1 MLTAT
6 SLFYGMKR
14 VLLLLAVVIGCAPRA
29 TVHPSARTTLDIYFI
44 DVEGGQSTLLVTPA
58 GESFLIDAG
67 FPGDGTFASKP
78 GDPSKA
84 RDAQRVLAATR
95 DAGIAR
101 IDYLMLTHY
110 HADHAGGVV
119 ELSQLLP
126 IGTFIDHSAPPVEA
140 DAGVPGTMAVYEG
153 YLARRASGR
162 HIESKPGDRLPIR
175 GVDAFVVSS
184 GGATLTRPLNGAGG
198 TNASCAG
205 AGLPAQEK
213 IENPRSTGVRV
224 QFGNFSFLD
233 VGDLSGAPLFTL
245 ICPNDMIGRAD
256 LYLVAHHAG
265 LDAAD
270 PALFRTVQPRVAVFN
285 NGPRKGG
292 AAETF
297 ATLRGFPKIDVWQ
310 LHRSLAAGA
319 VNVSDERVANLNEAT
334 SAWIKVSANSDGSF
348 VVTNGRTGQT
358 KSYRR

>member
-1 MLTAT
+1 
-6 SLFYGMKR
+6 MKR
-14 VLLLLAVVIGCAPRA
+14 VLSLLAVVIGCTPRA
-29 TVHPSARTTLDIYFI
+29 TVHPSARATLDIYFI

-67 FPGDGTFASKP
+67 FPGGGTFASKP
-78 GDPSKA
+78 GDPAKA
-84 RDAQRVLAATR
+84 RDAQRVLAAVR
-95 DAGIAR
+95 DAGISR

-126 IGTFIDHSAPPVEA
+126 IGTFIDHSKPPAEA
-140 DAGVPGTMAVYEG
+140 EAAVPGTMAVYEG
-153 YLARRASGR
+153 YLSRRAAGR
-162 HIESKPGDRLPIR
+162 HIEPKPGDRLPIR

-184 GGATLTRPLNGAGG
+184 GGATLTRPLNGASGAGAAGG
-198 TNASCAG
+198 ANASCSN

-224 QFGNFSFLD
+224 QFGEFSFLD
-233 VGDLSGAPLFTL
+233 VGDLSGAPLFALT
-245 ICPNDMIGRAD
+245 CPNDLIGHAD
-256 LYLVAHHAG
+256 IYLVAHHAG

-270 PALFRTVQPRVAVFN
+270 PTILRTVKPRVAVFN

-297 ATLRGFPKIDVWQ
+297 ATLRGFPSIDVWQ
-310 LHRSLAAGA
+310 LHRSVAAGA
-319 VNVSDERVANLNEAT
+319 VNMTDERVANLDEST

-348 VVTNGRTGQT
+348 VVTNGRTGLT
-358 KSYRR
+358 TLFRR

>member
-1 MLTAT
+1 
-6 SLFYGMKR
+6 MKR
-14 VLLLLAVVIGCAPRA
+14 VLLLLAVAIGCAPRA
-29 TVHPSARTTLDIYFI
+29 TVHSTARTTLDIYFI

-126 IGTFIDHSAPPVEA
+126 IGTFIDHSAPPAEA
-140 DAGVPGTMAVYEG
+140 DAGVPGTTAVYEG

-162 HIESKPGDRLPIR
+162 HIEPKPGDRLPLR

-184 GGATLTRPLNGAGG
+184 GGATLTRPLNGASFTGG
-198 TNASCAG
+198 TNASCIG
-205 AGLPAQEK
+205 PGLPAQEK
-213 IENPRSTGVRV
+213 VENPRSTGVRV
-224 QFGNFSFLD
+224 QFGNFAFLD
-233 VGDLSGAPLFTL
+233 VGDLSGAPLFALT
-245 ICPNDMIGRAD
+245 CPNDLIGRAD

-270 PALFRTVQPRVAVFN
+270 PAIFRTVQPRVAVFN

-292 AAETF
+292 ANETL
-297 ATLRGFPKIDVWQ
+297 ATMHDLPEIDLWQ
-310 LHRSLAAGA
+310 LHRALATGA
-319 VNVSDERVANLNEAT
+319 LNTTDARIANLDETT
-334 SAWIKVSANSDGSF
+334 SAWIKVSANADGSF
-348 VVTNGRTGQT
+348 VVTNGRTGQS

>member
-1 MLTAT
+1 
-6 SLFYGMKR
+6 MKR

-29 TVHPSARTTLDIYFI
+29 TVHPSERPTLDIYFI

-58 GESFLIDAG
+58 GKSFLIDAG
-67 FPGDGTFASKP
+67 FPGDGTFSSKP
-78 GDPSKA
+78 GDPATA
-84 RDAQRVLAATR
+84 RDAQRVLAAAR
-95 DAGIAR
+95 DAGISR

-126 IGTFIDHSAPPVEA
+126 IGTFIDHSAPPAEA
-140 DAGVPGTMAVYEG
+140 EAGVPGTMAVYDG
-153 YLARRASGR
+153 YIARRTSGR
-162 HIESKPGDRLPIR
+162 HIEPKPGDRLPIE

-198 TNASCAG
+198 AGGAGGANASCSG

-213 IENPRSTGVRV
+213 VENPRSTGVRV
-224 QFGNFSFLD
+224 QFGTFSFLD
-233 VGDLSGAPLFTL
+233 VGDLSGAPLRAL
-245 ICPNDMIGRAD
+245 SCPNDMIGRAD
-256 LYLVAHHAG
+256 VYLVTHHAG
-265 LDAAD
+265 LDAAS
-270 PALFRTVQPRVAVFN
+270 PSIFRTVKPLVAVFN

-297 ATLRGFPKIDVWQ
+297 ATLRGFPEIDVWQ
-310 LHRSLAAGA
+310 LHRSLATGA
-319 VNVSDERVANLNEAT
+319 VNMADERVANLDEAT

-348 VVTNGRTGQT
+348 VVTNGRTGLT
-358 KSYRR
+358 KTYRR

>member
-1 MLTAT
+1 
-6 SLFYGMKR
+6 MKR
-14 VLLLLAVVIGCAPRA
+14 ILLLLAVVIGCAPRA
-29 TVHPSARTTLDIYFI
+29 TVRLSARTTLDIYFI

-67 FPGDGTFASKP
+67 FPGDGSFASKP
-78 GDPSKA
+78 GDPGKA
-84 RDAQRVLAATR
+84 RDAQRVLAAAR
-95 DAGIAR
+95 DAGISR

-126 IGTFIDHSAPPVEA
+126 IGTFIDHSAPPAEA
-140 DAGVPGTMAVYEG
+140 EAGVPGTMAVYAG
-153 YLARRASGR
+153 YLARRAAGG
-162 HIESKPGDRLPIR
+162 HIEPKPGDRLPIR

-184 GGATLTRPLNGAGG
+184 GGATLTQPLTAAGAAGAA
-198 TNASCAG
+198 NASCSN

-224 QFGNFSFLD
+224 QFGEFSFLD
-233 VGDLSGAPLFTL
+233 VGDLSGAPLFALT
-245 ICPNDMIGRAD
+245 CPNDMIGRAD
-256 LYLVAHHAG
+256 VYLVAHHAG

-270 PALFRTVQPRVAVFN
+270 PTIFSTVLPRVAVFN

-297 ATLRGFPKIDVWQ
+297 ATLRGFPSIDVWQ
-310 LHRSLAAGA
+310 LHRSVAVGA
-319 VNVSDERVANLNEAT
+319 VNMTDARVANLDEST
-334 SAWIKVSANSDGSF
+334 SAWIKVSANLDGSF
-348 VVTNGRTGQT
+348 VVTNGRTGLT
-358 KSYRR
+358 KLYGR